1 MSKVIVIKIGGAT
14 FGQHDPI
21 LEDIVALQKKGK
33 SLVVIHGGG
42 NMVTEWLNR
51 QGIETQFVRGERI
64 TDKPSLEIITAVL
77 GGLANKQIVATI
89 NSLGGRAVG
98 ISGVDG
104 ALVQSRIANP
114 KLGYVATVVKVD
126 TTLLEALL
134 KAGFIPVISP
144 ISYYAFDRPADAPL
158 MLNINGDPLAGEI
171 AAAIEAEKL
180 IFLTD
185 VAGVLDK
192 DGKLLS
198 IITTTQAKELIDSGI
213 ASGGMIPK
221 LNACFKAT
229 TSKTTTCIVDG
240 RRPHALINA
249 IENDNTGTTIR
260 AR

>member
-1 MSKVIVIKIGGAT
+1 MNKPIVVKIGGAT
-14 FGQHDPI
+14 FGKRDPI

-42 NMVTEWLNR
+42 NMVTEWLTK
-51 QGIETQFVRGERI
+51 QGIKTSFVRGERV
-64 TDKPSLEIITAVL
+64 TDKPALEIVTAVL

-104 ALVQSRIANP
+104 AMVQSRISNP
-114 KLGYVATVVKVD
+114 ELGYVGATVKID
-126 TTLLEALL
+126 TTVLEVLM
-134 KAGFIPVISP
+134 KAGFIPVVAP
-144 ISYYAFDRPADAPL
+144 LAYYAVDRPLDAPL

-171 AAAIEAEKL
+171 AAALKAERL

-185 VAGVLDK
+185 VSGVLDK
-192 DGKLLS
+192 NGNLIS
-198 IITTTQAKELIDSGI
+198 IISPAEVSELIQSGT

-221 LNACFKAT
+221 LNACLTAAKAKT
-229 TSKTTTCIVDG
+229 TSCIVDG
-240 RRPHALINA
+240 RQPFALANA
-249 IENDNTGTTIR
+249 VDKDVFGTIVR

>member
-1 MSKVIVIKIGGAT
+1 MEKPIVIKIGGAT
-14 FGQHDPI
+14 FGKRDPI

-42 NMVTEWLNR
+42 NMVTEWLKK
-51 QGIETQFVRGERI
+51 QGIETKFMRGERI
-64 TDKPSLEIITAVL
+64 TDKPALDIVTAVL

-89 NSLGGRAVG
+89 NHLGGRAVG

-104 ALVQSRIANP
+104 AMVQSRIANP
-114 KLGYVATVVKVD
+114 ELGYVGTVVKVD
-126 TTLLEALL
+126 TSVVDALL

-144 ISYYAFDRPADAPL
+144 ITDYAFDRPADAPL

-171 AAAIEAEKL
+171 AAALSAEKL

-185 VAGVLDK
+185 VSGVLDK

-198 IITTTQAKELIDSGI
+198 IITRNQAKELIDSGT

-221 LNACFKAT
+221 LNACLIAAARR
-229 TSKTTTCIVDG
+229 TTTCIVDG
-240 RRPHALINA
+240 RQPHALLNA
-249 IENDNTGTTIR
+249 VESDRAGTIIHTR
-260 AR
+260 

>member
-1 MSKVIVIKIGGAT
+1 MEKPIVIKIGGAT
-14 FGQHDPI
+14 FGKRDPI

-42 NMVTEWLNR
+42 SMVTEWLKK
-51 QGIETQFVRGERI
+51 QGIETKFVRGERI
-64 TDKPSLEIITAVL
+64 TDKPALEIVAAVL

-89 NSLGGRAVG
+89 NHLGGRAVG

-104 ALVQSRIANP
+104 ALIQGRIANP
-114 KLGYVATVVKVD
+114 ELGYVAGAVKVD
-126 TTLLEALL
+126 TSVLDALL

-144 ISYYAFDRPADAPL
+144 ITDFAFDRPADAPL

-171 AAAIEAEKL
+171 ATALGAEKL

-185 VAGVLDK
+185 VTGVLDK
-192 DGKLLS
+192 EGKLLNV
-198 IITTTQAKELIDSGI
+198 ITIHQAKELIDSGV

-221 LNACFKAT
+221 LNACLQAAAN
-229 TSKTTTCIVDG
+229 KTTTCIVDG
-240 RRPHALINA
+240 RQPHSLITA
-249 IENDNTGTTIR
+249 IESDRAGTVIR

>member
-1 MSKVIVIKIGGAT
+1 MDKPIVIKIGGAT
-14 FGQHDPI
+14 FGKRDPI
-21 LEDIVALQKKGK
+21 LEDIVTLQKKGK

-42 NMVTEWLNR
+42 NMVTEWLKK
-51 QGIETQFVRGERI
+51 QGIETKFVRGERI
-64 TDKPSLEIITAVL
+64 TDKPALDIVAAVL

-89 NSLGGRAVG
+89 NNLGGRAVG

-104 ALVQSRIANP
+104 AMVQSRIANP
-114 KLGYVATVVKVD
+114 ELGYVAQTVKVD
-126 TTLLEALL
+126 ASVIDALL

-144 ISYYAFDRPADAPL
+144 ITAYTIDRPADAPL

-171 AAAIEAEKL
+171 AAAIGAEKL

-185 VAGVLDK
+185 VTGVLDK

-198 IITTTQAKELIDSGI
+198 IITVNQAKELIDSGT

-221 LNACFKAT
+221 LNACLIAAAN
-229 TSKTTTCIVDG
+229 KTTTCIVDG
-240 RRPHALINA
+240 RQPHALLNA
-249 IENDNTGTTIR
+249 IDSDRAGTIIR

>member
-1 MSKVIVIKIGGAT
+1 MDKPIVIKIGGAT
-14 FGQHDPI
+14 FGKRDPI

-42 NMVTEWLNR
+42 NLVTEWLKK
-51 QGIETQFVRGERI
+51 QGIETKFVRGERI
-64 TDKPSLEIITAVL
+64 TDIPALDMVAAVL

-89 NSLGGRAVG
+89 NHLGGRAVG

-114 KLGYVATVVKVD
+114 ELGYVAQTVKID
-126 TTLLEALL
+126 TSVIDALL

-144 ISYYAFDRPADAPL
+144 ITDYAFDRPADAPL

-171 AAAIEAEKL
+171 AAALGAEKL

-185 VAGVLDK
+185 VTGVMDK

-198 IITTTQAKELIDSGI
+198 IITLNQAKELIDSGA

-221 LNACFKAT
+221 LNACLLAAAHQ
-229 TSKTTTCIVDG
+229 TTTCIVDG
-240 RRPHALINA
+240 RQSHALLNA
-249 IENDNTGTTIR
+249 IESGQAGTIIR